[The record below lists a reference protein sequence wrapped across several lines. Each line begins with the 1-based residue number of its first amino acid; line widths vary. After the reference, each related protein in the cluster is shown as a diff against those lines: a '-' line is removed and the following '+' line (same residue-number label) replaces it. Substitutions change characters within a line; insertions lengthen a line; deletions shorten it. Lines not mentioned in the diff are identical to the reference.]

1 MLRLAE
7 EFTGAIRKVRGR
19 DVFSA
24 MFEGVGAKIKMLPL
38 MGLLMK
44 YSKIPLK
51 DYADRF
57 TDPFLK
63 KAFSTIQYD
72 IAEVPVFVPIIFL
85 SMLSVGD
92 AAWPIGGSAKLSSN
106 IEKRYLSL
114 GGEMHYN
121 SMVTKIIVE
130 DNVAKGV
137 ELEDGSKVFAD
148 LVISAADGHSTIFG
162 MLEAKYT
169 NQFIDA
175 YYKSYPKTQ
184 AFGLEI
190 WYGLDRSF
198 AGEPHAMVL
207 FLDNPVEVEGKR
219 RDRLDIEIFNFD
231 PTIAPSGKT
240 VVKVNFDSEYDYWN
254 TLNAD
259 PAEYKKMK
267 QHVADV
273 VAEALSQAF

>member
-1 MLRLAE
+1 
-7 EFTGAIRKVRGR
+7 
-19 DVFSA
+19 
-24 MFEGVGAKIKMLPL
+24 MFEGVGAKIKILPL

-72 IAEVPVFVPIIFL
+72 IADVPVFVPIIFL

-114 GGEMHYN
+114 GGEVHYN

-207 FLDNPVEVEGKR
+207 FLDE
-219 RDRLDIEIFNFD
+219 
-231 PTIAPSGKT
+231 PS
-240 VVKVNFDSEYDYWN
+240 
-254 TLNAD
+254 
-259 PAEYKKMK
+259 
-267 QHVADV
+267 
-273 VAEALSQAF
+273 